1 MGIWHIID
9 NIYLGDK
16 FGAKDK
22 YHLINLDI
30 RRVVN
35 LAGFKCDD
43 VFPNLEYINLRLE
56 DKINGIL
63 PIDESLTFIEK
74 SDDNILIHCAG
85 AHSRSPAI
93 ICAYLI
99 KHKQFTL
106 DQCIKLII
114 EKRGIIHIN
123 DGFIDQLK
131 KYQKLTLK

>member
-22 YHLINLDI
+22 YHLLNLGI
-30 RRVVN
+30 KRVVN
-35 LAGFKCDD
+35 LAGFKCD
-43 VFPNLEYINLRLE
+43 NLFDDIEYINLRLE

-63 PIDESLTFIEK
+63 PIDQALTFVEK

-99 KHKQFTL
+99 KHHKYTL
-106 DQCIKLII
+106 EQCIELITKHR
-114 EKRGIIHIN
+114 EFIHIN

-131 KYQKLTLK
+131 KYQKLQLQ